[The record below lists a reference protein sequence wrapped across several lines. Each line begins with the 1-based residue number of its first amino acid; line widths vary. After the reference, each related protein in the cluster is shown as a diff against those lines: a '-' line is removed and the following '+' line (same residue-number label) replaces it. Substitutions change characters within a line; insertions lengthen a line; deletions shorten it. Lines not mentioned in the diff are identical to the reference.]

1 MNTIWNDKNG
11 NTSSKRDSLTMLTY
25 SSSEISTNFLGF
37 SKTDDSIFNDSRLE
51 DFWEFGTVEIED
63 FSTITD
69 DDTALS
75 EFNKSIQ
82 LINHRYQMQ

>member
-1 MNTIWNDKNG
+1 
-11 NTSSKRDSLTMLTY
+11 MLTY
-25 SSSEISTNFLGF
+25 SSCEISTNFLGF
-37 SKTDDSIFNDSRLE
+37 SKTDNSIFNDSRLE
-51 DFWEFGTVEIED
+51 DFWEFGRVGIED

-82 LINHRYQMQ
+82 LVNHRYQMQ